1 MVAGSAWVKGIS
13 QGPASPTKYFEAEV
27 AVFLV
32 SDFPDGWVDVTM
44 TWLGSLVGPLT
55 PALTTGR

>member
-1 MVAGSAWVKGIS
+1 MKGIS

-55 PALTTGR
+55 AALTTGR